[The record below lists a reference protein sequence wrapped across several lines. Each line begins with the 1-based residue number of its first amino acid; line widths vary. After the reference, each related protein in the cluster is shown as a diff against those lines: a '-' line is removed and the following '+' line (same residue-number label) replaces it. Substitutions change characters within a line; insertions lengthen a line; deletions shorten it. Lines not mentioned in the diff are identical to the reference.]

1 MVYVWTLSDPETR
14 VKIQGDSRTL
24 LGSPGSSGEVSPG
37 LKGPLCASGRW
48 PHGDLAL
55 QQTSALLVWA
65 EDARV
70 PSVKAGGLST
80 WDTQLSKRVSLAS
93 PLS

>member
-1 MVYVWTLSDPETR
+1 MMVYVWTLSDPETR
-14 VKIQGDSRTL
+14 VKIQGDSRAL

-37 LKGPLCASGRW
+37 LEGPFCASGRW
-48 PHGDLAL
+48 PHRSLAL

-70 PSVKAGGLST
+70 PSVKAGGLGT
-80 WDTQLSKRVSLAS
+80 WDTH
-93 PLS
+93 